1 MIIEELKIGNTS
13 IFIDDTY
20 FPQSDEE
27 NNRRWKEV
35 EIIANQIYKS
45 QLTATERTRGNV
57 DE

>member
-45 QLTATERTRGNV
+45 QLATERIQGNV
-57 DE
+57 NE